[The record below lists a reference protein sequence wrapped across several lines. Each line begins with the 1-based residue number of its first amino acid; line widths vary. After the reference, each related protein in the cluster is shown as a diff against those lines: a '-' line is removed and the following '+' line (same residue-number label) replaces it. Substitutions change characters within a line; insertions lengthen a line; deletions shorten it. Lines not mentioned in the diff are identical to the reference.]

1 MNSDSRNSNWLK
13 RQIGDFCAVGDG
25 AHASIKR
32 YEQGIMYL
40 TSKNFKSGGLDLS
53 KIDYISESDYAKY
66 FKKDAKALT
75 KPEAGDVLF
84 SIIGTIGEPYLFQSQ
99 DCFGLSSSVSILR
112 PDKSIIFPKYL
123 FYWIQGHI
131 FQNALYSIKGGV
143 AQSYVS
149 LEMIK
154 SLPLICPPIP
164 TQQKITDI
172 LSAYDD
178 LIENNAK
185 RIKTLEEMA
194 RMLYREWFINFRFP
208 NHENV
213 KMVESDLGLI
223 PEGWEVVELI
233 KLIDVKHGY
242 AFKGEYFSK
251 EPTYDILLTPTNF
264 AIGGGFKDDKFKYY
278 LGEVPNDY
286 ILKPN
291 DLLVTMTD
299 LSKLGDTLGYPALIP
314 DSKTHRFLHN
324 QRLGKIIIHNTK
336 LIGKNL
342 LYYIFRSDLYRH
354 HVLASATGSTVK
366 HTAPDRIKSFKI
378 VLPSTAIRQ
387 NFENITDLQLNQIEI
402 LKRKNINL
410 RKTRDLLLPK
420 LISGEIDVEKL
431 DIETLE
437 IAA

>member
-1 MNSDSRNSNWLK
+1 MNNKQNWK
-13 RQIGDFCAVGDG
+13 EKQIGDHCLVGDG

-32 YEQGIMYL
+32 YEQGVMYL

-66 FKKDAKALT
+66 FKKGLKALT

-84 SIIGTIGEPYLFQSQ
+84 SIIGTIGEPYLFKSQ

-154 SLPLICPPIP
+154 SLPLSFPPIP

-178 LIENNAK
+178 LIENNTR
-185 RIKTLEEMA
+185 RIKILEEMA
-194 RMLYREWFINFRFP
+194 QMLYREWFVNFRFP

-213 KMVESDLGLI
+213 KMVESELGLI
-223 PEGWEVVELI
+223 PEGWELLKISDVAEVGRGSSPRPIADKKYFEGGTIPWIKIADATKSGKYLYETKEKVNEYGASFSRLLPRGSIIVAASGTLGYTQILGVEGCIHDGWLYLTNLKNI
-233 KLIDVKHGY
+233 EREYLYFVLLDKQQFFYNSAYGAAIQNVNTTILREMNILLPSLEIQEQFSKIITETDKLID
-242 AFKGEYFSK
+242 
-251 EPTYDILLTPTNF
+251 N
-264 AIGGGFKDDKFKYY
+264 
-278 LGEVPNDY
+278 LG
-286 ILKPN
+286 
-291 DLLVTMTD
+291 
-299 LSKLGDTLGYPALIP
+299 
-314 DSKTHRFLHN
+314 R
-324 QRLGKIIIHNTK
+324 
-336 LIGKNL
+336 KNL
-342 LYYIFRSDLYRH
+342 
-354 HVLASATGSTVK
+354 
-366 HTAPDRIKSFKI
+366 
-378 VLPSTAIRQ
+378 
-387 NFENITDLQLNQIEI
+387 
-402 LKRKNINL
+402 NL

-420 LISGEIDVEKL
+420 LISGEIDVENL